1 MTRFPTLFLGHG
13 SPMNAV
19 EESAWRDGWRAAAR
33 AIPKPRAV
41 LCVSAHWESRGV
53 ALGGAERPE
62 TIHDFYGFPQA
73 LFDVRYPAPGSPE
86 LAREAA
92 ALLPGAV
99 VDPGYGLD
107 HGAWGVLATMY
118 PDADVPVV
126 QLSLDRRRSA
136 AEHVEL
142 AKKLAPLREKGV
154 LVLGSGN
161 IVHNLRLVDF
171 QREGG
176 EPWADRADA
185 AVRAAAERGDLGA
198 LAAYATLSPDM
209 PRAVPTPEHYLP
221 LLYVLA
227 LRAPDEPLSFF
238 NTGTVMGAL
247 SMTCARVG

>member
-1 MTRFPTLFLGHG
+1 MSRLPALFLGHG

-33 AIPKPRAV
+33 AIPRPRAV

-53 ALGGAERPE
+53 ALGGAEKPE

-73 LFDVRYPAPGSPE
+73 LFDVIYPAPGSPE

-99 VDPGYGLD
+99 VDPAYGLD
-107 HGAWGVLATMY
+107 HGAWGVLSTMY

-126 QLSLDRRRSA
+126 QLSLDRGRTP
-136 AEHVEL
+136 AEHIEL
-142 AKKLAPLREKGV
+142 AKRLSPLREKGV
-154 LVLGSGN
+154 LILGSGN
-161 IVHNLRLVDF
+161 IVHNLRLLDF
-171 QREGG
+171 HQEGG
-176 EPWADRADA
+176 EPWAERADA
-185 AVRAAAERGDLGA
+185 AVRGAAEREDLEA

-227 LRAPDEPLSFF
+227 QRRSGEPLSFF
-238 NTGTVMGAL
+238 NTGTVMASL